1 MPYPDLA
8 LLALQLVFYVSVMML
23 LFGLR
28 HRYGIGIFFCALGA
42 MHFLE
47 TYLAATFYVAVPGG
61 VIVSPGS
68 PILFAGKILLLLL
81 VYIRE
86 DATAVRQPIYGLFA
100 GNVLMIGL
108 VAILRRTEVVQGIGP
123 APDFLFMDQMGLLML
138 WGTVLLL
145 ADGILIILVYEHIGR
160 WFGRHLTLRI
170 AISGVVVLTF
180 DQFLFWPVLHLV
192 TDVPLVTL
200 FSGWAA
206 KSATAITCALLV
218 GAYLRFVEKRMFDG
232 FSHPRLADVFDALTY
247 RQRYER
253 LLEAAGRDGLTG
265 VGDRGRMES
274 ECEQE
279 VARTLARGVPMSI
292 LLIDIDNFKAV
303 NDENG
308 HIAGDAALRT
318 LAAMLQAS
326 LRDVDRVYRFGG
338 DEFVVLGKGLG
349 TADASRLAERLRRQT
364 AELRLEGVRGPFT
377 ISIGVATGPD
387 DGRTFIELLGQAD
400 QRLYSA
406 KGDGRN
412 RIVTGDSDRTRAGD
426 GDGRLMHP
434 T

>member
-1 MPYPDLA
+1 MPYPDVV
-8 LLALQLVFYVSVMML
+8 LLALQLVFYICVMIL

-61 VIVSPGS
+61 FLVSPGS
-68 PILFAGKILLLLL
+68 TILFAGKIVLLLL

-100 GNVLMIGL
+100 GNLLMIGL
-108 VAILRRTEVVQGIGP
+108 VALLRHTDHVAGVGP

-145 ADGILIILVYEHIGR
+145 ADGILIILIYEHLGR

-170 AISGVVVLTF
+170 AFSGIAVLTF

-192 TDVPLVTL
+192 TGVPLITL

-206 KSATAITCALLV
+206 KSTTAVVCALLV
-218 GAYLRFVEKRMFDG
+218 GAYLCFVEKRMFDG
-232 FSHPRLADVFDALTY
+232 LSHPRLADVFDALTY

-253 LLEAAGRDGLTG
+253 LLETTGRDGLTG
-265 VGDRGRMES
+265 VGDRGRMER
-274 ECEQE
+274 ECERE
-279 VARTLARGVPMSI
+279 VARTLARGQPISV

-308 HIAGDAALRT
+308 HIAGDSLLRS

-326 LRDVDRVYRFGG
+326 LREGDQVYRFGG
-338 DEFVVLGKGLG
+338 DEFVVLGLG
-349 TADASRLAERLRRQT
+349 IGVGDAARLAERLRRE
-364 AELRLEGVRGPFT
+364 ASELRFAGGRGPVT
-377 ISIGVATGPD
+377 ISVGAATAPD
-387 DGRTFIELLGQAD
+387 DGRTFVELLSRAD
-400 QRLYSA
+400 TRLYAA

-412 RIVTGDSDRTRAGD
+412 RIATAE
-426 GDGRLMHP
+426 GDGRQTGPEARLPHP

>member
-1 MPYPDLA
+1 
-8 LLALQLVFYVSVMML
+8 
-23 LFGLR
+23 
-28 HRYGIGIFFCALGA
+28 
-42 MHFLE
+42 
-47 TYLAATFYVAVPGG
+47 
-61 VIVSPGS
+61 
-68 PILFAGKILLLLL
+68 
-81 VYIRE
+81 
-86 DATAVRQPIYGLFA
+86 
-100 GNVLMIGL
+100 
-108 VAILRRTEVVQGIGP
+108 
-123 APDFLFMDQMGLLML
+123 
-138 WGTVLLL
+138 
-145 ADGILIILVYEHIGR
+145 
-160 WFGRHLTLRI
+160 
-170 AISGVVVLTF
+170 
-180 DQFLFWPVLHLV
+180 
-192 TDVPLVTL
+192 
-200 FSGWAA
+200 
-206 KSATAITCALLV
+206 
-218 GAYLRFVEKRMFDG
+218 
-232 FSHPRLADVFDALTY
+232 
-247 RQRYER
+247 
-253 LLEAAGRDGLTG
+253 
-265 VGDRGRMES
+265 MES